1 MTFLDVNII
10 REIDKIYTQI
20 DRIYTQFDSF
30 LPSTYKIGMILH
42 CYIAVSGFAQIGLGF
57 VMEL

>member
-30 LPSTYKIGMILH
+30 LPSTYKIGMIHTLL
-42 CYIAVSGFAQIGLGF
+42 YR
-57 VMEL
+57 

>member
-10 REIDKIYTQI
+10 RKIDKIHAQI

-30 LPSTYKIGMILH
+30 LPSTYKIGMIRTLL
-42 CYIAVSGFAQIGLGF
+42 YR
-57 VMEL
+57 

>member
-10 REIDKIYTQI
+10 REIDKIYAQI

-30 LPSTYKIGMILH
+30 LPSTYKIGMIRTLL
-42 CYIAVSGFAQIGLGF
+42 YR
-57 VMEL
+57 